1 MEIFESYKEILVE
14 TKTADQGLIN
24 IFLTQ
29 YNDNFLEISCHWN
42 YIEDHCMY
50 EKDLWNKMASE
61 RIKRNGFFEG
71 IAING
76 RRTYNYFRFP
86 LYKTV
91 EKHEFR
97 EK

>member
-1 MEIFESYKEILVE
+1 MVE

-29 YNDNFLEISCHWN
+29 YNDSFLEISCHWN
-42 YIEDHCMY
+42 YIEDVRYRMY
-50 EKDLWNKMASE
+50 EKDLWNEMASE

-71 IAING
+71 IAISC
-76 RRTYNYFRFP
+76 RRTYNCFRFP